1 MRANSRSN
9 HPVLVGIL
17 CALVGCGNV
26 DGGAVELSWKLRPA
40 SSALEAKFVNC
51 RSGLAGTGA
60 VTAVRLDWTVDVLVN
75 GAVEQQVAQEE
86 WPCSDSHGVTGFVLP
101 EGSAL
106 FSITPLCDV
115 GPADRASFVAPAVEQ
130 RQVIVGDTV
139 SLGALELIVQV
150 SNCDVQPCICR

>member
-17 CALVGCGNV
+17 CALAACGNV

-40 SSALEAKFVNC
+40 SSALEDKFVNC
-51 RSGLAGTGA
+51 RSDQDGTGT
-60 VTAVRLDWTVDVLVN
+60 VTAVRLDWAVDVVVN
-75 GAVEQQVAQEE
+75 GAVEQQVDQEE
-86 WPCSDSHGVTGFVLP
+86 WPCGDSHGVTGFVLP
-101 EGSAL
+101 EGSGL
-106 FSITPLCDV
+106 FSITPLCEF
-115 GPADRASFVAPAVEQ
+115 GPADPATFVAPAVEQ

-150 SNCDVQPCICR
+150 SDCSVQACICQ

>member
-17 CALVGCGNV
+17 CALAACGNV

-40 SSALEAKFVNC
+40 SSALEDKFVNC
-51 RSGLAGTGA
+51 RSGQDGTGTVA
-60 VTAVRLDWTVDVLVN
+60 AVRVDWAGDLGVN
-75 GAVEQQVAQEE
+75 GGGAQQVDQEE
-86 WPCSDSHGVTGFVLP
+86 WPCGDSHGVTGFVLP

-106 FSITPLCDV
+106 FAITPLCDF
-115 GPADRASFVAPAVEQ
+115 GPAAPATFVAPAVEQ

-150 SNCDVQPCICR
+150 SNCDVQPCICQ